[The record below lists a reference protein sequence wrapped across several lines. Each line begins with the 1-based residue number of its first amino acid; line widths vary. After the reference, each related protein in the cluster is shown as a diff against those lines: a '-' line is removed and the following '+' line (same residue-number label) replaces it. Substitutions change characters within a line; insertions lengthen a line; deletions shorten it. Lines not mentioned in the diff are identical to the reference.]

1 VERCIVAIAGV
12 KAGVAPLRLL
22 NYQPLVELTV
32 GAQMAVRAGAWSR
45 SPPKSD
51 KPVWKVPTPWI
62 AVIGKQIFSPS
73 ELTCGYAFRCRC
85 DWQRA
90 GHKRADQSH
99 LFGVS
104 DAAIQEDVAICG
116 GKAVGVSVVNFKL
129 TISILVV
136 NLIDIKANSLQ
147 AGDQLFNVGTT
158 AGQSLVVI
166 TRFIQGVGPS

>member
-1 VERCIVAIAGV
+1 MHSV
-12 KAGVAPLRLL
+12 
-22 NYQPLVELTV
+22 
-32 GAQMAVRAGAWSR
+32 AGA
-45 SPPKSD
+45 
-51 KPVWKVPTPWI
+51 
-62 AVIGKQIFSPS
+62 IGKG
-73 ELTCGYAFRCRC
+73 L
-85 DWQRA
+85 

-166 TRFIQGVGPS
+166 TRFIQGVGAIGWDCHPSSLCSRENSGSELHISVTLSPKPFNLLSKTNRVSACGCP